1 MRCVYPILQEVNH
14 YGGAIITGVV
24 ANAVLIMMAMF
35 VITVVNHLTNIK
47 YGNDIKRFFYVKGD
61 DVMEQEEI
69 IKRLV
74 EWTEEENKK
83 AQALDAFRNSQVH
96 FNLKNRVG
104 EKDYT
109 MSEEQWKR
117 FRQGWESY
125 GVKFQNDDGTYKYTE
140 DVLNEMA
147 IVWRN
152 LGENDKD
159 ELNMF

>member
-1 MRCVYPILQEVNH
+1 MQ
-14 YGGAIITGVV
+14 
-24 ANAVLIMMAMF
+24 
-35 VITVVNHLTNIK
+35 
-47 YGNDIKRFFYVKGD
+47 
-61 DVMEQEEI
+61 QEEI

-74 EWTEEENKK
+74 EWAEEENKK

-147 IVWRN
+147 VVWRN